1 VSASTSRPGAG
12 RSSKGPQNGGGSRSA
27 GRGKGRPTN
36 RRADKKA
43 DKPKLSG
50 KEKFR
55 KVLKYGLIAGLVGA
69 LVLVCIFYVAYR
81 ATDIPKANSAF
92 KAQTT
97 NVYYAGG
104 KSKIGRFATQNR
116 ESIPLADVP
125 KVMQDAVVAAEDRTF
140 WTNKGIDPKGII
152 RAAFSNAKGGA
163 TQGASTITQ
172 QYVKILYLTQER
184 TLKRKVK
191 EAFVSLKLRQ
201 EQSKSEILEG
211 YLNTIYFGR
220 GAYGVQA
227 AANAYFGIPAKQL
240 NAQQSAMLAA
250 VLNSPNYLSPDRSD
264 ASKAALLHRYQY
276 VVSGME
282 SMGAIS
288 GTEAGEIDGALPE
301 VKKQAADNQYG
312 GQRGFMLGMV
322 KAELLRLGFT
332 EQDIDG
338 GGLKVTT
345 TFTKKAMDAAKEAVD
360 EVAPEGVKALHTAV
374 ASVDVQTGGV
384 LGFYSGQDYLKSQID
399 WATTALPPGS
409 AFKPFAVAA
418 GIKDGFSLKDTFD
431 GNSPYE
437 FPDGST
443 VVNEGEGTGEDFGS
457 HVSLTTATAKSINT
471 AFVDMTQAMDN
482 GPQKIADMAQALG
495 VPPLKPEEVN
505 ARISLGGAP
514 VSPLNMAN
522 AYAAIADGGLHHSSF
537 VVSKVMRRAT
547 GEVLYNAPRKT
558 DRVLG
563 EDIAADT
570 SYAMQQVVK
579 TGTGRAALALGRPAA
594 GKTGTATNDDKRVIT
609 SWFVGFTPQVAT
621 AVTYS
626 HGTGYKPID
635 EGYLP
640 RGYFGATYPAETWT
654 AAMKLI
660 MDGLDVEDFPPPA
673 NVDGKAPSSG
683 HDPYTPPPPKPKKTK
698 TTVPPTLAPQ
708 EPVANGVCDPAYG
721 FPQDPDC
728 SPPGQQTPTPT
739 PIPTPTSTCGV
750 LDPNCNGGGGPGPG
764 GGGGG
769 RVAPYDGYYV
779 RQE

>member
-1 VSASTSRPGAG
+1 VSASTPRPGSG
-12 RSSKGPQNGGGSRSA
+12 RPKKAAGSRRTSHA
-27 GRGKGRPTN
+27 KGRGKTR
-36 RRADKKA
+36 KA
-43 DKPKLSG
+43 DKPKLTG
-50 KEKFR
+50 KERLR
-55 KVLKYGLIAGLVGA
+55 KGLKYALIAGLVGA
-69 LVLVCIFYVAYR
+69 LVLVSVFYIAYR
-81 ATDIPKANSAF
+81 ATDIPSENSAF
-92 KAQTT
+92 QAQTT

-116 ESIPLADVP
+116 ESIPLADMP
-125 KVMQDAVVAAEDRTF
+125 KVMQEAVVAAEDRTF

-172 QYVKILYLTQER
+172 QYVKILYLSQER
-184 TLKRKVK
+184 TFKRKIK
-191 EAFVSLKLRQ
+191 EAFLSLKIQ
-201 EQSKSEILEG
+201 QKKTKSDILEG

-220 GAYGVQA
+220 GAYGIQA
-227 AANAYFGIPAKQL
+227 AANAYFGIPAKEL
-240 NAQQSAMLAA
+240 DASQSAMLAA
-250 VLNSPNYLSPDRSD
+250 VLNSPNYLSPDRSE
-264 ASKAALLHRYQY
+264 ASRAALLARYDY

-282 SMGAIS
+282 RAGAIS
-288 GTEAGEIDGALPE
+288 SAEAAEISGTLPK
-301 VKKQAADNQYG
+301 VKKESTSNLYG
-312 GQRGFMLGMV
+312 GQRGFMLSMV
-322 KAELLRLGFT
+322 KNELIRLGFD
-332 EQDIDG
+332 EAEIDN
-338 GGLKVTT
+338 GGLQVTT
-345 TFTKKAMDAAKEAVD
+345 TFTKKAMDAAKAAVD
-360 EVAPEGVKALHTAV
+360 EVAPDGVSKLHTAV
-374 ASVDVQTGGV
+374 ASVDVKTGAV
-384 LGFYSGQDYLKSQID
+384 LGFYGGQDYLKSQIN
-399 WATTALPPGS
+399 WASTALPPGS

-471 AFVDMTQAMDN
+471 AFVDMTQSMGN
-482 GPQKIADMAQALG
+482 GPRKIADMAEAMG
-495 VPPLKPEEVN
+495 VPTLPEEMVN

-514 VSPLNMAN
+514 VSPINMAN
-522 AYAAIADGGLHHSSF
+522 AYAAIADGGQHHQTF
-537 VVSKVMRRAT
+537 VVTKVTKASD
-547 GEVLYNAPRKT
+547 GKVLYTAPRKT
-558 DRVLG
+558 DRVVS

-579 TGTGRAALALGRPAA
+579 SGTGRAALALGRPAA

-609 SWFVGFTPQVAT
+609 SWFVGFTPQVST

-660 MDGLDVEDFPPPA
+660 MDGVDVEEFPPPA
-673 NVDGKAPSSG
+673 NLDGKAPSKG
-683 HDPYTPPPPKPKKTK
+683 HEPYTPPPPKKTK
-698 TTVPPTLAPQ
+698 TVAPSPTVTQAPQ

-721 FPQDPDC
+721 FPKDPDC
-728 SPPGQQTPTPT
+728 PAPNEPSPTETTTECP
-739 PIPTPTSTCGV
+739 V
-750 LDPNCNGGGGPGPG
+750 LDPNCDKGPG
-764 GGGGG
+764 GGGA
-769 RVAPYDGYYV
+769 RVSSTDMYA

>member
-1 VSASTSRPGAG
+1 VSASTPRPGAS
-12 RSSKGPQNGGGSRSA
+12 RSSKGPQSSRGSRSA
-27 GRGKGRPTN
+27 GRSGGRRNGRGTS
-36 RRADKKA
+36 RKA
-43 DKPKLSG
+43 NKPKLTG
-50 KEKFR
+50 KERLR
-55 KVLKYGLIAGLVGA
+55 KALKYGLIGSLVGA
-69 LVLVCIFYVAYR
+69 LVLVAMFYIAYR
-81 ATDIPKANSAF
+81 ATDIPDENAAF
-92 KAQTT
+92 QAQTT

-104 KSKIGRFATQNR
+104 KAKIGRFATQNR

-152 RAAFSNAKGGA
+152 RAAFSNAKGGS

-184 TLKRKVK
+184 TIKRKIK
-191 EAFVSLKLRQ
+191 EAFLSLKIQ
-201 EQSKSEILEG
+201 QQQSKSQILEG

-220 GAYGVQA
+220 GAYGIQA
-227 AANAYFGIPAKQL
+227 AANAYFAIPAKEL
-240 NAQQSAMLAA
+240 DASQSAMLAA
-250 VLNSPNYLSPDRSD
+250 VLNSPNYLSPDRSE
-264 ASKAALLHRYQY
+264 ASREALQRRYNY
-276 VVSGME
+276 VVSGMA

-288 GTEAGEIDGALPE
+288 DSEAAKITGTLPE
-301 VKKQAADNQYG
+301 VKKQVTSNLYG
-312 GQRGFMLGMV
+312 GQKGFMLDMV
-322 KAELLRLGFT
+322 KSELRRLGFT
-332 EQDIDG
+332 DQEIDG
-338 GGLKVTT
+338 GGLQVTT
-345 TFTKKAMDAAKEAVD
+345 TFTKKAMDAAEQAVA
-360 EVAPEGVKALHTAV
+360 EVAPDGVKGLHPAV
-374 ASVDVQTGGV
+374 ASVDVQTGAV
-384 LGFYSGQDYLKSQID
+384 LGFYGGQDYVKSQYN

-471 AFVDMTQAMDN
+471 AFVDMTQSMEN

-495 VPPLKPEEVN
+495 VPPLRAEDVN

-522 AYAAIADGGLHHSSF
+522 AYAGIADGGLHHDAF
-537 VVSKVMRRAT
+537 VVSKVVRAAN
-547 GEVLYNAPRKT
+547 GEVLYTAPRKT
-558 DRVLG
+558 DQVLDT
-563 EDIAADT
+563 DIAADT

-579 TGTGRAALALGRPAA
+579 VGTGRAALGLGRPAA
-594 GKTGTATNDDKRVIT
+594 GKTGTATNDNKRVIT

-660 MDGLDVEDFPPPA
+660 MDGLDEEDFPPPA
-673 NVDGKAPSSG
+673 NVDGDAPAEG

-698 TTVPPTLAPQ
+698 TTAPPTVVTPQ
-708 EPVANGVCDPAYG
+708 EPVANGVCDPAWG

-728 SPPGQQTPTPT
+728 QPPGQQTPTPT
-739 PIPTPTSTCGV
+739 PTATDTTCAI
-750 LDPNCNGGGGPGPG
+750 LDPNCNGGGGG
-764 GGGGG
+764 GNG
-769 RVAPYDGYYV
+769 RVAYYDGYYA
-779 RQE
+779 RQ

>member
-1 VSASTSRPGAG
+1 MSASTPRSGASRSDNGPRNGNGG
-12 RSSKGPQNGGGSRSA
+12 RSRGTTSR
-27 GRGKGRPTN
+27 
-36 RRADKKA
+36 KA
-43 DKPKLSG
+43 AKPKLTG
-50 KEKFR
+50 KER
-55 KVLKYGLIAGLVGA
+55 ARRIAKYGLIAGLVGA
-69 LVLVCIFYVAYR
+69 LVLSAMFYIAYR
-81 ATDIPKANSAF
+81 ATDIPDPNQAF
-92 KAQTT
+92 QAQTT

-104 KSKIGRFATQNR
+104 KTKIGRFATQNR

-125 KVMQDAVVAAEDRTF
+125 KVMQDAAVAAEDRTF

-172 QYVKILYLTQER
+172 QYVKILYLSQER
-184 TLKRKVK
+184 TIRRKIK
-191 EAFVSLKLRQ
+191 EAFLSLKIQ
-201 EQSKSEILEG
+201 QQQSKSQILEG

-220 GAYGVQA
+220 GAYGIQA

-240 NAQQSAMLAA
+240 DASQSAMLAA
-250 VLNSPNYLSPDRSD
+250 ILNSPNYLSPDRSD
-264 ASKAALLHRYQY
+264 ASRQALQQRYDY

-282 SMGAIS
+282 KMGSLSASDAAKIE
-288 GTEAGEIDGALPE
+288 GKLPDT
-301 VKKQAADNQYG
+301 KKQASSNTYA
-312 GQRGFMLGMV
+312 GQKGFMLSMV
-322 KAELLRLGFT
+322 KQELLRLGFT
-332 EQDIDG
+332 DQDIDG

-345 TFTKKAMDAAKEAVD
+345 TFTKKAMDAAQQAVQQ
-360 EVAPEGVKALHTAV
+360 VAPTGVKALHAAV

-431 GNSPYE
+431 GNSPYT

-443 VVNEGEGTGEDFGS
+443 VVNEGEGTGTDFGAK
-457 HVSLTTATAKSINT
+457 VSLTTATAKSINT
-471 AFVDMTQAMDN
+471 AFVDMTQSMDN
-482 GPQKIADMAQALG
+482 GPQKIADMAQKLG
-495 VPPLKPEEVN
+495 VPPLKPEEIN

-522 AYAAIADGGLHHSSF
+522 AYAAIADGGLHHSTF
-537 VVSKVMRRAT
+537 VVSKVVKAST
-547 GEVLYNAPRKT
+547 GEVLYTAPRKT
-558 DRVLG
+558 DQVL
-563 EDIAADT
+563 DSDVAADT

-579 TGTGRAALALGRPAA
+579 TGTGRAATALGRPAA

-654 AAMKLI
+654 AAMKLL
-660 MDGLDVEDFPPPA
+660 MDGVPVEDFPPPA
-673 NVDGKAPSSG
+673 NLDGKAPSSG
-683 HDPYTPPPPKPKKTK
+683 HDPYTPPPPKPKPTKKTSSAAP
-698 TTVPPTLAPQ
+698 TTAAPQ

-721 FPQDPDC
+721 YPQDPDC
-728 SPPGQQTPTPT
+728 PPPSPSPTPT
-739 PIPTPTSTCGV
+739 PPSTSPPPI
-750 LDPNCNGGGGPGPG
+750 LGGGKPSSSP
-764 GGGGG
+764 
-769 RVAPYDGYYV
+769 
-779 RQE
+779 